1 MRYCNVFEM
10 VGNTPHVQVRARHA
24 DGARIHI
31 KLEGCNPTGS
41 LKDRP
46 CLYMIRGAIRSGALG
61 PGMTMLDSSSGN
73 MACSIAYYGKVM
85 GYPTTVVVNSK
96 LTADKRNFLLYYGAR
111 LIQKGDFTIEGN
123 LHCREILKEEGAE
136 KYCFL
141 DQLHNWDNPRA
152 HTETTAPEILADFPD
167 AEVVIGSL
175 GTGGTLYGVG
185 RHIKEKRPDIKIV
198 TVQSAAGTKIPGTGS
213 FDDGDYVTPF
223 IQKGLDE
230 KLFDHTVKIH
240 ERDALKRSAELR
252 DQGVFCGLQT
262 GGVLGAAVA
271 AINDL
276 KVKGD
281 VVILSGDSGWK
292 NMEKLLQQPAR

>member
-1 MRYCNVFEM
+1 MRYSDVFEM
-10 VGNTPHVQVRARHA
+10 VGHTPHVRVRARGA
-24 DGARIHI
+24 EGARIHI

-46 CLYMIRGAIRSGALG
+46 CLHMIREVIKSGALR
-61 PGMTMLDSSSGN
+61 PGMTLLDSSSGN
-73 MACSIAYYGKVM
+73 MACSIAYYGRLL
-85 GYPTTVVVNSK
+85 GYPATVVVNSK

-123 LHCREILKEEGAE
+123 RHCREMLREEGGE

-152 HTETTAPEILADFPD
+152 HSETTAPEILSDFPE
-167 AEVVIGSL
+167 AEAVVASL

-185 RHIKEKRPDIKIV
+185 EYVKEKRPDIKVV
-198 TVQSAAGTKIPGTGS
+198 TVESAAGTKIPGTGS

-223 IQKGLDE
+223 IRRGLDE

-240 ERDALKRSAELR
+240 ERDAFRRSAELR

-262 GGVLGAAVA
+262 GGVLEAAVA
-271 AINDL
+271 AVNDL
-276 KVKGD
+276 KVRGD

-292 NMEKLLQQPAR
+292 NMEKLLQQPAN

>member
-1 MRYCNVFEM
+1 MRYSDVFEM
-10 VGNTPHVQVRARHA
+10 VGNTPHVRVRARGA
-24 DGARIHI
+24 EGARIHI

-46 CLYMIRGAIRSGALG
+46 CLHMIREVIKSGALR
-61 PGMTMLDSSSGN
+61 PGMTLLDSSSGN
-73 MACSIAYYGKVM
+73 MACSIAYYGRLM

-123 LHCREILKEEGAE
+123 LHCREMLREEGEE

-152 HTETTAPEILADFPD
+152 HGETTAPEILSDFPD
-167 AEVVIGSL
+167 AEVVIASL
-175 GTGGTLYGVG
+175 GTGGTLCGVG
-185 RHIKEKRPDIKIV
+185 EHIKARRRDIKVV

-223 IQKGLDE
+223 IRKGLDE
-230 KLFDHTVKIH
+230 NLFDHTVKIH
-240 ERDALKRSAELR
+240 ERDAFRRSAELR

-262 GGVLGAAVA
+262 GGVLEAAVA
-271 AINDL
+271 AVNDL
-276 KVKGD
+276 KVRGD

-292 NMEKLLQQPAR
+292 NMEKLLQQPAS